1 MTVVDRSVRLAR
13 VVGLLGGAATTSE
26 VANAVLQSGLA
37 TLGASAGLVAVQS
50 GDGRRLTVAGSRGFD
65 GSSLAEL
72 DDSPIEDRNVLTDAI
87 RAGSA
92 ISLETAAER
101 EAVYPELAGWRPPDG
116 EGALLALPLTSA
128 GRPLGALVLMF
139 PEAGEPEDER
149 IDFLAAIAVAA
160 GQALDRIRFQ
170 EIEHTARRLSEAL
183 ARMGAAAAAAAAPAE
198 VAAAFVEQALP
209 ATGAERGSMYVFKGD
224 QLELIATIGYPD
236 TTSFPLPQML
246 VDAALPSAAA
256 VRRRSAV
263 ILRSPEDMLAEFP
276 GMTEHTTV
284 LGHRAFI
291 SLPML
296 VRGETLGAISIG
308 FTNDRAMTDEV
319 IAFLR
324 SVADVAAQALAR
336 ARLYDEATSS
346 LSTLQAVIG
355 QMPIGVQVAGAVDRR
370 ILIENER
377 AEALLGQRRQGQVA
391 GFVEAFHPDG
401 RPMVPEE
408 WPLNRAIDSRE
419 PVTERYV
426 IRRPD
431 GSTVEISAS
440 AAPVV
445 ANDAVIASVMAMTD
459 ITAARE
465 AEQLRDAFLGVLAHE
480 LRTPVTTI
488 YGGAATL
495 LRSRRRADS
504 TSKAI
509 LADVAAES
517 ERLFRLVENLL
528 VLARAERGAVVAE
541 RDPLSLLRVLPR
553 VVDEES
559 SRWPVAHFETDVPP
573 ELPIVAGDEA
583 HVRLVLSNL
592 LSNAAKYGPANG
604 HVLVVASRSDDGHE
618 VEVRVL
624 DEGPGVDESEADSMF
639 RAFYRSAST
648 ASKAPGSG
656 IGLFI
661 VRALIDAMGGRVW
674 SKPRPG
680 GGAEFGFALPVF
692 EDLDPEL

>member
-1 MTVVDRSVRLAR
+1 MAVVDRSVRLAR
-13 VVGLLGGAATTSE
+13 VVGLLGAAAATTD
-26 VANAVLQSGLA
+26 VANAVIESGLA
-37 TLGASAGLVAVQS
+37 TLGASGGLVAAQS
-50 GDGRRLTVAGSRGFD
+50 DDGRRLIIAGSRGFE
-65 GSSLAEL
+65 GSALAAL
-72 DDSPIEDRNVLTDAI
+72 DDSSIEDRNLVTDAI
-87 RAGSA
+87 RGRGA
-92 ISLETAAER
+92 ITFDSVEER
-101 EAVYPELAGWRPPDG
+101 ESAYPELAGWHPPGGDG
-116 EGALLALPLTSA
+116 TLLALPLTSA
-128 GRPLGALVLMF
+128 GRPLGALVLTF
-139 PEAGEPEDER
+139 PERDSPAGERLDY
-149 IDFLAAIAVAA
+149 LAAITVAA

-170 EIEHTARRLSEAL
+170 ELEHSARRLSEAL
-183 ARMGAAAAAAAAPAE
+183 ARISAAAAAAATPAE

-209 ATGAERGSMYVFKGD
+209 ATGADRGTMYVLAGER
-224 QLELIATIGYPD
+224 LELIATVGYEDSRAVIG
-236 TTSFPLPQML
+236 
-246 VDAALPSAAA
+246 VDEAVPSAAA

-263 ILRSPEDMLAEFP
+263 ILQSPAEILAEFP
-276 GMTEHTTV
+276 EMVEHTTL

-296 VRGETLGAISIG
+296 VRGETLGVISIG
-308 FTNDRAMTDEV
+308 FKNDRALSDEV
-319 IAFLR
+319 VAFMR

-336 ARLYDEATSS
+336 ARLYDEATSA
-346 LSTLQAVIG
+346 LSTLQAVIS
-355 QMPIGVQVAGAVDRR
+355 QMPIGVQVAGAADRR
-370 ILIENER
+370 IVLENAR
-377 AEALLGQRRQGQVA
+377 AETLLGQHRQGQVA
-391 GFVEAFHPDG
+391 GSVEAFHPDG
-401 RPMVPEE
+401 RPIVPEE
-408 WPLNRAIDSRE
+408 WPLNRAIDTRE

-431 GSTVEISAS
+431 GSNVEISAS

-445 ANDAVIASVMAMTD
+445 ANDAVIAAVMAMTD

-465 AEQLRDAFLGVLAHE
+465 SEALREAFLGVLAHE

-495 LRSRRRADS
+495 LRSRRRTDS

-541 RDPLSLLRVLPR
+541 RDPLSLVRVMPR
-553 VVDEES
+553 VVEEERG
-559 SRWPVAHFETDVPP
+559 RWPVAHFSLDVPP

-604 HVLVVASRSDDGHE
+604 QVTVSARLSTDASE

-639 RAFYRSAST
+639 RAFYRSVST

-661 VRALIDAMGGRVW
+661 VRALVDAMGGHVW
-674 SKPRPG
+674 SKPREG

-692 EDLDPEL
+692 EDIDPEP